1 MKFIKSPFKIAL
13 LLMLS
18 PFFMAGFC
26 SKDDALAAVI
36 ESNEQYF
43 TINIL
48 PITLDNLDYPLI
60 MNLFNQQ

>member
-43 TINIL
+43 TYNINGLDEIAIPFLELTPLFL
-48 PITLDNLDYPLI
+48 PK
-60 MNLFNQQ
+60 

>member
-43 TINIL
+43 TYNIN
-48 PITLDNLDYPLI
+48 
-60 MNLFNQQ
+60 